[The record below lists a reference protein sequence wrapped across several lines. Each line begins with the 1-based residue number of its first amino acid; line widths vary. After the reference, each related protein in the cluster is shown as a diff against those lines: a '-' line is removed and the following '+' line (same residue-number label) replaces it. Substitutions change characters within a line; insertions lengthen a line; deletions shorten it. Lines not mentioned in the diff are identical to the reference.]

1 MESSVNTENMGTWE
15 QQGKERER
23 TYYYF
28 FFHFG
33 FVPFQFCGR
42 TQKAK
47 IIFAKE
53 K

>member
-1 MESSVNTENMGTWE
+1 MGTT
-15 QQGKERER
+15 GKRER
-23 TYYYF
+23 GRIIII